1 MAQFVMEKEF
11 VDKLRNLV
19 TTSQIE
25 HCGNLVNYESSYYL
39 IDDILDGT
47 EHSCDFKEKKDEFF
61 HTHPISVKSYPSYE
75 DIQSVV
81 KNRKM
86 SIIATFWGIWFIYKN
101 DGQAVCDDIQDIVYM
116 FNSTYE
122 TYNRLF
128 YEQATHK
135 KGSVPRSFQYNG
147 DVKGLIDR
155 FIRGMN
161 KTLLKYCTL
170 KFVAWGDIK
179 SDDVQSYFTFR
190 SKRGKK
196 SKRKVLKKSVKKVKK
211 SVKKVKKSL
220 KKSSKKSVK
229 KVKKSVRKVGK
240 K

>member
-1 MAQFVMEKEF
+1 MAQFFMEKEF

-39 IDDILDGT
+39 IDDINKGT

-61 HTHPISVKSYPSYE
+61 HTHPISAKSYPSYE

-81 KNRKM
+81 KKRKM

-101 DGQAVCDDIQDIVYM
+101 DRQVVCDDILFM
-116 FNSTYE
+116 FNSVYE
-122 TYNRLF
+122 HYNILF
-128 YEQATHK
+128 WKKVTHE

-147 DVKGLIDR
+147 DVKDLIDL
-155 FIRGMN
+155 FIKDMN
-161 KTLLKYCTL
+161 KTLLAYCTI
-170 KFVAWGDIK
+170 KFVAWDDIK
-179 SDDVQSYFTFR
+179 FDDVQAYFSFR

-211 SVKKVKKSL
+211 SVRKVKKSL
-220 KKSSKKSVK
+220 KKASKKSVK
-229 KVKKSVRKVGK
+229 KVGK

>member
-1 MAQFVMEKEF
+1 MEKEF

-39 IDDILDGT
+39 IDDINKGT

-61 HTHPISVKSYPSYE
+61 HTHPISAKSYPSYE

-81 KNRKM
+81 KKRKM

-101 DGQAVCDDIQDIVYM
+101 DRQVVCDDIQDIVFM
-116 FNSTYE
+116 LYE
-122 TYNRLF
+122 HYNILF
-128 YEQATHK
+128 WKKVTHE

-147 DVKGLIDR
+147 DVKGLIDL
-155 FIRGMN
+155 FIEDMN
-161 KTLLKYCTL
+161 KTLLNYCTL

-179 SDDVQSYFTFR
+179 FDDVQAYFTFR

-196 SKRKVLKKSVKKVKK
+196 SKRKVLKKSNRK
-211 SVKKVKKSL
+211 L
-220 KKSSKKSVK
+220 KKSAKKSK
-229 KVKKSVRKVGK
+229 RKVKKSVRK
-240 K
+240 